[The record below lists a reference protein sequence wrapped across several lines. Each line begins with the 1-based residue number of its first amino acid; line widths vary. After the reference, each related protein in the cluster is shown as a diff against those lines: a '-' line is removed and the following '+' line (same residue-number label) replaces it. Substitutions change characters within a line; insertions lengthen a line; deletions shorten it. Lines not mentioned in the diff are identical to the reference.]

1 MVLITLC
8 NENKVLPFIFIN
20 FQKYQIM
27 FFNLGLGTNNIAYL
41 EQCFLT
47 LLILRHLT
55 IEQSGGTP
63 GSNLL
68 ENVQFN
74 NICRP
79 S

>member
-1 MVLITLC
+1 MLC
-8 NENKVLPFIFIN
+8 
-20 FQKYQIM
+20 
-27 FFNLGLGTNNIAYL
+27 NLGLGTNNIAYL
-41 EQCFLT
+41 EQCFST

-55 IEQSGGTP
+55 IEQSGGAP

-79 S
+79 P